1 MNLEKEFRETNSKIK
16 AVGNEFLLLRSD
28 IDKIG
33 QKITTLENNVNTMMK
48 NQENFNDMI
57 TKVILKEFK

>member
-48 NQENFNDMI
+48 NQEKFNDMI